1 MRIGTIARLG
11 TLAVLVLAGL
21 VLTALFVL
29 RGSVKKLRARADTVL
44 GRECTAVR
52 DRLQFEMG
60 VLRGD
65 VEVLAN
71 SSAVNGLC
79 ELYARRD
86 EKTTGA
92 PAYQDELQDIQSEF
106 FQLLTSRK
114 DYLQIRYI
122 LSTEGGQELVR
133 VERPTLE
140 DGTMGP
146 PRIVHSELPQK
157 GDREYFR
164 EIVDFDSLEPYG
176 EEYYL
181 SRIELNVDNN
191 KRGPPV
197 IRAAGRVY
205 NAYGALFGI
214 VIINVLFEPMRAR
227 IREEAK
233 RAGHEL
239 YIVDD
244 RGYFL
249 AHPDAS
255 REFGFERAEGE
266 HAHLTLLNDRP
277 WEDPQRKAIGHYFK
291 DPTRRLAGPLVL
303 RIPESDKQVYMQAVP
318 MHDSRESTAA
328 RFMGVGLA
336 GAEAKPLADL
346 GRRLLVTAFG
356 LGLLSALIAGLLYWL
371 SRKLIRPVEQ
381 MTEATATFSED
392 GTRQALPVGAGA
404 EIGKLAQSLDQMMSR
419 IQTSQQALVA
429 RGRTI
434 RNAVFDGVITI
445 LPDGRVESINLAAER
460 MFGLSS
466 GEASGRYVGDFI
478 FEGALPEL
486 ENELP
491 QFVEEAAKSGKAV
504 ELRGKTARGK
514 VFPVMLGIR
523 QVVLPE
529 GRIYAGVVR
538 DISRQKATEEEL
550 LRSAAQAREAHERA
564 VTANRAMKDY
574 VAEMGHDLRAPLVPM
589 KMAASLLIKK
599 AKTYTPEQV
608 IDKCEMIRGAVDHQ
622 GRLLTAILDLS
633 RIEAGKL
640 DRNFVPLDTLKVVH
654 EAVRAAAMS
663 EDLTTAQGNTLSVAL
678 PDTAA
683 PVFAVKDHLVR
694 VLVNLLT
701 NAEKF
706 TENGEIRV
714 RVVDRSA
721 SDGEIEFRVEDSGKG
736 MTGDQLAGLFQ
747 AYGQTKEDRENRK
760 KFGGAGLGLAIT
772 QRLCIAM
779 NGSIHAESEVG
790 EGSAFVVRLPTATEQ
805 ATAPSTDV
813 AVPVIASTD
822 ANPSE
827 SAGSYTVLV
836 VDDDPRLRALIRES
850 LEQEGIHVETAE
862 TGEEGLRL
870 AEKIRPHVI
879 TLDIVMRGMDGWEF
893 LRQIKQRPDL
903 AGIPTI
909 LLSIIEDRRRG
920 YELGAID
927 YITKPFDTE
936 ALIAAVRKHC
946 AEAAV
951 HDILIVDDDASI
963 RASFREAVETAGYRV
978 REAVNGKDALARL
991 HESPAALIIL
1001 DIEMPEMNGYEFL
1014 DAFGEN
1020 PSWREIP
1027 VLVVTGLD
1035 LVEADIERLQR
1046 RVTRVLKKELA
1057 EAADL
1062 MDAVRVALGGYYRRH
1077 EEAGA

>member
-44 GRECTAVR
+44 GREATTVR
-52 DRLQFEMG
+52 DRFRFEMG

-79 ELYARRD
+79 ELYPRRE

-92 PAYQDELQDIQSEF
+92 PAYQDELSDIQSEF
-106 FQLLTSRK
+106 YQLLSSRE
-114 DYLQIRYI
+114 DYLQVRYI
-122 LSTEGGQELVR
+122 GLADNGRELVR
-133 VERPTLE
+133 VERPLLD
-140 DGTMGP
+140 DGGLGP
-146 PRIVHSELPQK
+146 PRIVHAELPQK
-157 GDREYFR
+157 GDRDYFR
-164 EIVDFDSLEPYG
+164 EIVDFDSFEPYG

-181 SRIELNVDNN
+181 SRIELNLDNN

-205 NAYGALFGI
+205 NAYGAKFGI
-214 VIINVLFEPMRAR
+214 VIINVLFDPIRTR
-227 IREEAK
+227 IREEVK

-249 AHPDAS
+249 AHPDTEK
-255 REFGFERAEGE
+255 EFGFERVHGD
-266 HAHLTLLNDRP
+266 HAHLTLINDRP
-277 WEDPQRKAIGHYFK
+277 WNDGQRESIGHYFK
-291 DPTRRLAGPLVL
+291 DLETRLTSPLVL
-303 RIPESDKQVYMQAVP
+303 KIPESDKQIYMQAVP
-318 MHDSRESTAA
+318 TRDSRESTEA
-328 RFMGVGLA
+328 RFIGIGLA

-371 SRKLIRPVEQ
+371 SRKLIRPVVQ
-381 MTEATATFSED
+381 MTESTAAFSSD

-404 EIGKLAQSLDQMMSR
+404 EIGKLAQSLDQMMTR
-419 IQTSQQALVA
+419 IQAAQQALVA

-445 LPDGRVESINLAAER
+445 YPDGRVESINLAAER

-466 GEASGRYVGDFI
+466 SEASGRYVGDFI
-478 FEGALPEL
+478 FEGALPDL
-486 ENELP
+486 NNDLP
-491 QFVEEAAKSGKAV
+491 SYVEEAAKSGKAV

-599 AKTYTPEQV
+599 AASYTPEQV
-608 IDKCEMIRGAVDHQ
+608 VDKCEMIRGAVDHQ

-640 DRNFVPLDTLKVVH
+640 DRNFVPLDTRKVVQ

-663 EDLTTAQGNTLSVAL
+663 EDQVTAQGNSLRVVL
-678 PDTAA
+678 PEVVS
-683 PVFAVKDHLVR
+683 PVLAVKDHLVR

-706 TENGEIRV
+706 TENGEIRL
-714 RVVDRSA
+714 RVVDRSEP
-721 SDGEIEFRVEDSGKG
+721 DGEIEFRVEDSGKG
-736 MTGDQLAGLFQ
+736 MTDDQLAGLFQ

-779 NGSIHAESEVG
+779 NGGIHAESEVG
-790 EGSAFVVRLPTATEQ
+790 AGSAFVVRLPSATGKTATREAEVQ
-805 ATAPSTDV
+805 PTPD
-813 AVPVIASTD
+813 PVTK
-822 ANPSE
+822 PTTPE
-827 SAGSYTVLV
+827 TPGSYTVLV

-870 AEKIRPHVI
+870 AERIRPHVI

-946 AEAAV
+946 AESAQ
-951 HDILIVDDDASI
+951 HDILIVDDDQAI
-963 RASFREAVETAGYRV
+963 RTSFREAVETAGYRV
-978 REAVNGKDALARL
+978 REASNGREALTRL
-991 HESPAALIIL
+991 SESPAALIIL

-1014 DAFGEN
+1014 DAYAEN
-1020 PSWREIP
+1020 AAWRDIP

-1035 LVEADIERLQR
+1035 LNESDIERLQR
-1046 RVTRVLKKELA
+1046 RVTKVLKKELA

-1062 MDAVRVALGGYYRRH
+1062 MDAVRVALGGYYKRH